1 MYRNQGDFSF
11 KYLKP
16 GDLRRLEHLLFAPR
30 RVVEGRY
37 AGHFVT
43 RQRGQSV
50 EFRDYREYLP
60 GDDIG
65 HVDWKVYGRTD
76 KLFIKIFE
84 HHSELTV
91 HLLVDA
97 SASMAYRG
105 AKKTDRNAPSKYDY
119 SCFLAASIAF
129 LILKQHDRF
138 GFAFARNG
146 LKRQFSAQGTMQH
159 LIGILRQMERFRLG
173 GRAGLAD
180 AIHTLN
186 RQGARRNLLIVFS
199 DLWDEPDE
207 VAKAAA
213 GRLSSGGEII
223 LFHVLHPDEIHLPEM
238 EHGLFIDS
246 ESDARVRLNLDDVRE
261 EYRARVREFLD
272 TWSRRCRGM
281 GADYVR
287 LMTSQPYQHVL
298 EHYLAGRA
306 AMKTA

>member
-91 HLLVDA
+91 HLLVDG

-105 AKKTDRNAPSKYDY
+105 STPADRKGPSKFDY
-119 SCFLAASIAF
+119 SCLMSAAIAF
-129 LILKQHDRF
+129 LIMKQHDHF

-146 LKRQFSAQGTMQH
+146 LRQQAPPQGTMQH
-159 LIGILRQMERFRLG
+159 LMGILRQMERYRVG
-173 GRAGLAD
+173 GRSGLAD
-180 AIHTLN
+180 AIHTMN

-199 DLWDEPDE
+199 DLWDEADE
-207 VAKAAA
+207 VAKATAA
-213 GRLSSGGEII
+213 RLSSGGEII
-223 LFHVLHPDEIHLPEM
+223 LFHVLHPDEINLPDI

-246 ESDARVRLNLDDVRE
+246 ESDARVRLNIDDVRE
-261 EYRARVREFLD
+261 EYQARAREFLE
-272 TWSRRCRGM
+272 TWSRRCKGM
-281 GADYVR
+281 GADYIR
-287 LMTSQPYQHVL
+287 LMTNQPYQRVL